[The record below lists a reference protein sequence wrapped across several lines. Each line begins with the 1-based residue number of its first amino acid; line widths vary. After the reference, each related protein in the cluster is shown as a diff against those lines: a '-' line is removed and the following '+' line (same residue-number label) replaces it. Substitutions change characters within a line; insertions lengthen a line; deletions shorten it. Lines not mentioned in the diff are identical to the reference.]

1 MSTVLSPKLPVFRSV
16 SRLLALGA
24 LGALFYG
31 CAAKS
36 DSPSDESPPTNT
48 ARTGGSSGASSGG
61 SSGSSNSGGSSGNSS
76 GGSAGSSSGGSVGS
90 GGASASG
97 GSGASSGGDTGSSS
111 SGGAGDTGG
120 STGTASGGSNGAG
133 GSTTDGPT
141 TTSDAGP
148 PSSGGKHPIMP
159 GNVLLACK
167 GPAKYRLPDAPA
179 ADFCAFYEM
188 YCHYDPTGMEK
199 NKGAAPPAGQEP
211 WFYKDYDDCIARYT
225 AAKPAAQSCR
235 AGQLCGTN
243 FKAGQG
249 CTHSTGHFDTC
260 P

>member
-1 MSTVLSPKLPVFRSV
+1 MGKVVFKKVHVSAVV
-16 SRLLALGA
+16 SRALALGA
-24 LGALFYG
+24 LGVLLAS
-31 CAAKS
+31 CAQSS
-36 DSPSDESPPTNT
+36 DAGDTPTPT
-48 ARTGGSSGASSGG
+48 DPARTGGSSGASTGGKTGSTGG
-61 SSGSSNSGGSSGNSS
+61 SSGASTGGDSGSPTGGSGAGTGGSSAGGSTGTGESTGGSSG
-76 GGSAGSSSGGSVGS
+76 
-90 GGASASG
+90 
-97 GSGASSGGDTGSSS
+97 T
-111 SGGAGDTGG
+111 GGAGDTGG
-120 STGTASGGSNGAG
+120 SAGTSAGGSSGAG
-133 GSTTDGPT
+133 GGSGTDAAVSGG
-141 TTSDAGP
+141 DAAP
-148 PSSGGKHPIMP
+148 PSSGGKHPIAA
-159 GNVLLACK
+159 GNVLVACK
-167 GPAKYRLPDAPA
+167 SPAKYRLPSAPA

-249 CTHSTGHFDTC
+249 CTHATGHFDTC